1 MSDLDRSFLGASDAQ
16 LRAAAIALAEQQT
29 GVSNR
34 RTVGVWRGLVET
46 MALLLGRLY
55 RALLNPMLD
64 QLDRRTAA
72 GGWLQVHAATV
83 GLRQLAALP
92 AQGNFTATVTAAA
105 TLPAGTEVQAAEAG
119 PAFRV
124 TAEVDLQPGS
134 AQVPVEA
141 LQPGTAGNLLP
152 GTALGVSALTA
163 LSALTAADGWLTRPG
178 RDAETDSQLRARTAA
193 AWDAL
198 IEGNTLGRYARAALQ
213 VPAITRAA
221 AVRTPRG
228 YGSADVVV
236 ATAAGPPTDAQLIA
250 VRSALDGHA
259 LLCRDLIVRAP
270 DQVAVEVTISYAGG
284 PPDAPA
290 ILRRWLRRLD
300 LGATLR
306 PGDLYS
312 LPWAGHAEP
321 FARLEVLA
329 PTREI
334 DLGDTEIFAPRVTV
348 VGAQGAPIDAA
359 AAILYGRLAADRQT
373 VAGNSFTAGPVQ
385 GRWYLEWPPGAADS
399 AHLYVRM
406 PPSLP
411 RLLSVTRLR
420 RDVTSDWERHGTF
433 YVYRPVRA
441 PATVDG
447 FIFTPGA

>member
-1 MSDLDRSFLGASDAQ
+1 MADPDRSFLGRTDEQ
-16 LRAAAIALAEQQT
+16 IRAEAIALAEERT

-46 MALLLGRLY
+46 IALLIGRLY
-55 RALLNPMLD
+55 RAVLNPMLA

-72 GGWLQVHAATV
+72 GAWLQVHAATV

-92 AQGNFTATVTAAA
+92 AQGNLTATATAAGA
-105 TLPAGTEVQAAEAG
+105 LRAGQEVRVAGG
-119 PAFRV
+119 PAFRI
-124 TAEVDLQPGS
+124 TADVALQPGT
-134 AQVPVEA
+134 AEVPVEA
-141 LQPGTAGNLLP
+141 LQPGEAGNLVPGAALDVTELP
-152 GTALGVSALTA
+152 A

-178 RDAETDSQLRARTAA
+178 RDAETDDQLRARIDA

-198 IEGNTLGRYARAALQ
+198 IEGNTLGRYARVALQ
-213 VPAITRAA
+213 APGITRAV

-228 YGSADVVV
+228 YGSADVVA
-236 ATAAGPPTDAQLIA
+236 ATAAGPPSAEQLAA
-250 VRSALDGHA
+250 VRTALDGHA
-259 LLCRDLIVRAP
+259 LLCRDLLVRAP

-284 PPDAPA
+284 PADAAA
-290 ILRRWLRRLD
+290 ILRRWLRGLD

-334 DLGDTEIFAPRVTV
+334 DLGETEIFAPRVTV
-348 VGAQGAPIDAA
+348 VGAQAARINAGDAL
-359 AAILYGRLAADRQT
+359 LYGRVAADRRT
-373 VAGNSFTAGPVQ
+373 PVGESFTAGPVQ
-385 GRWYLEWPPGAADS
+385 GRWYLEWPAGAAGS

-420 RDVTSDWERHGTF
+420 RDVTADWERHGDF
-433 YVYRPVRA
+433 YVYRPVRT
-441 PATVDG
+441 PASVDG

>member
-1 MSDLDRSFLGASDAQ
+1 MADRDRSFLGRTDEQ
-16 LRAAAIALAEQQT
+16 IRAEAIALAEERT

-46 MALLLGRLY
+46 MVLLTGRLY
-55 RALLNPMLD
+55 RAVLNPMLA

-72 GGWLQVHAATV
+72 GAWLQVHAATV

-92 AQGNFTATVTAAA
+92 AQGNLTAAVTAAGV
-105 TLPAGTEVQAAEAG
+105 LRAGQQVRVAGG

-124 TAEVDLQPGS
+124 TADVDLQPGS
-134 AQVPVEA
+134 AAAPVEA
-141 LQPGTAGNLLP
+141 LQPGEAGNLVS
-152 GTALGVSALTA
+152 GTALDVTELPA

-178 RDAETDSQLRARTAA
+178 RDAETDEQLRARIDA

-198 IEGNTLGRYARAALQ
+198 IEGNTLGRYARVALRT
-213 VPAITRAA
+213 PGITRAV

-236 ATAAGPPTDAQLIA
+236 ASAAGPPSAGQLDA
-250 VRSALDGHA
+250 VRAALDGHA
-259 LLCRDLIVRAP
+259 LVCRDLLVRAP

-284 PPDAPA
+284 PPQAAA
-290 ILRRWLRRLD
+290 ILRRWLRSRD

-312 LPWAGHAEP
+312 LPWEGHAEP
-321 FARLEVLA
+321 FARLEVIA

-334 DLGDTEIFAPRVTV
+334 DLGETELFDPRVTV
-348 VGAQGAPIDAA
+348 VGAQAERVGAADGL
-359 AAILYGRLAADRQT
+359 LYGRLAADRRT
-373 VAGNSFTAGPVQ
+373 VVGESFTAGPVQ
-385 GRWYLEWPPGAADS
+385 GRWYLEWPPGAAGA

-406 PPSLP
+406 PASLP

-420 RDVTSDWERHGTF
+420 RDVTADWERHGAF
-433 YVYRPVRA
+433 YVYRPARA
-441 PATVDG
+441 PAAVDG

>member
-1 MSDLDRSFLGASDAQ
+1 MSEQDRSFLGASDAQ
-16 LRAAAIALAEQQT
+16 IRETAIALAEQQT

-46 MALLLGRLY
+46 MVLLLGRTY
-55 RALLNPMLD
+55 RAVLNPMLE
-64 QLDRRTAA
+64 QLDRRAAA

-92 AQGNFTATVTAAA
+92 AQGRFTAAA
-105 TLPAGTEVQAAEAG
+105 TADGTLPAGTEVRAEAG

-124 TAEVDLQPGS
+124 TADVDLQPGS
-134 AQVPVEA
+134 VPVPVEA
-141 LQPGTAGNLLP
+141 LWPGAAGNLLP
-152 GTALGVSALTA
+152 GTALVVSELPAVA
-163 LSALTAADGWLTRPG
+163 ALTAADGWLTRPG
-178 RDAETDSQLRARTAA
+178 RDAETDAQLRARVAA
-193 AWDAL
+193 AWDSL
-198 IEGNTLGRYARAALQ
+198 IEGNTLGRYTRAALQ
-213 VPAITRAA
+213 VPGITRAA

-228 YGSADVVV
+228 YGSADVVA
-236 ATAAGPPTDAQLIA
+236 ATAAGPPTADQLAA

-270 DQVAVEVTISYAGG
+270 DQVAVEVTISFAGG
-284 PPDAPA
+284 PPDAAA
-290 ILRRWLRRLD
+290 ILRHWLRGLD

-312 LPWAGHAEP
+312 LPWVGHAAP

-334 DLGDTEIFAPRVTV
+334 DLGETEIFAPRVTV
-348 VGAQGAPIDAA
+348 LGAQGARINAADAL
-359 AAILYGRLAADRQT
+359 LYGRVAADRQT
-373 VAGNSFTAGPVQ
+373 PVGESFTAGPVQ
-385 GRWYLEWPPGAADS
+385 GRWYLEWPAGAAGA
-399 AHLYVRM
+399 AHLYVRL

-420 RDVTSDWERHGTF
+420 QEVTADWERHGDF
-433 YVYRPVRA
+433 YVYRPPRA
-441 PATVDG
+441 PASVDG
-447 FIFTPGA
+447 FIFTPGAS

>member
-1 MSDLDRSFLGASDAQ
+1 MADPDRSFLGRTDEQ
-16 LRAAAIALAEQQT
+16 IRAEAIALAEERT

-46 MALLLGRLY
+46 IALLIGRLY
-55 RALLNPMLD
+55 RAVLNPMLA

-72 GGWLQVHAATV
+72 GAWLQVHAATV

-92 AQGNFTATVTAAA
+92 AQGNLTATAAA
-105 TLPAGTEVQAAEAG
+105 AGALRAGQEVRVAGG

-124 TAEVDLQPGS
+124 AGDVALQPGT
-134 AQVPVEA
+134 AEVPVEA
-141 LQPGTAGNLLP
+141 LQPGEAGNLVSGAALDVTELP
-152 GTALGVSALTA
+152 A

-178 RDAETDSQLRARTAA
+178 RDAETDDQLRARIDA

-198 IEGNTLGRYARAALQ
+198 IEGNTLGRYARVALQ
-213 VPAITRAA
+213 APGITRAV

-228 YGSADVVV
+228 YGSADVVA
-236 ATAAGPPTDAQLIA
+236 ATAAGPPSAEQLAA
-250 VRSALDGHA
+250 VRTALDGHA
-259 LLCRDLIVRAP
+259 LLCRDLLVRAP

-284 PPDAPA
+284 PADAAA
-290 ILRRWLRRLD
+290 ILRRWLRGLD

-334 DLGDTEIFAPRVTV
+334 DLGETEIFAPRVTV
-348 VGAQGAPIDAA
+348 VGAQAARINAGDAL
-359 AAILYGRLAADRQT
+359 LYGRVAADRQT
-373 VAGNSFTAGPVQ
+373 PVGESFTAGPVQ
-385 GRWYLEWPPGAADS
+385 GRWYLEWPAGAAGS

-420 RDVTSDWERHGTF
+420 RDVTADWERHGDF
-433 YVYRPVRA
+433 YVYRPPRT
-441 PATVDG
+441 PASVDG